1 MSVLFD
7 LLADFWGD
15 IADWLIERF
24 TGKQRRRPPKS
35 SPSKIGQ
42 IRKPGIHAYWC
53 GCRVFIFL
61 FFKISCFGFLTASV
75 RFDRCN
81 QSAFPAPCC
90 FHRSAS
96 ASRRWM
102 ICSSPCR
109 VV

>member
-1 MSVLFD
+1 MSILFD
-7 LLADFWGD
+7 LLADFGGD
-15 IADWLIERF
+15 IADWLIETF

-35 SPSKIGQ
+35 SPSKIEQ

-75 RFDRCN
+75 RFDRRN

-90 FHRSAS
+90 FHCSAS